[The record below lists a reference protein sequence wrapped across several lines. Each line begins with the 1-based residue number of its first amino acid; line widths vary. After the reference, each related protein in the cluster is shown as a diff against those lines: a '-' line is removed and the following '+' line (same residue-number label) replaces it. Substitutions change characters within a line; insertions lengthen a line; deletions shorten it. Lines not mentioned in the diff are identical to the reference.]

1 MRTPKT
7 TSIPFRLFKF
17 IFSAV
22 FVVAIS
28 RLPENKDKNLNEID
42 WSRYD
47 PEMGYTLELCAG
59 IIDKELPVKDI
70 AKEEVLEECGY
81 AITVDQLRSVAT
93 DRKSVV

>member
-1 MRTPKT
+1 MRTPNNHVDSFQT
-7 TSIPFRLFKF
+7 VQVY
-17 IFSAV
+17 FSAV

-28 RLPENKDKNLNEID
+28 RLPENENKNLNEID

-70 AKEEVLEECGY
+70 AREEVLEECGY

-93 DRKSVV
+93 YM